1 MYVQFI
7 LPCWPHGLLLRGKD
21 CVEAAVCLP
30 TPCGFKLVLTLTVS
44 KHLDVIK
51 IWFGMLDSDQARH
64 TFCVQSWKQT
74 SSDWKLWDHYLPLL
88 WNPWK
93 NKHQIG
99 DISGWSFSHDAT
111 MFRVLPAAY
120 RLPGW
125 GDSILVGSWFMC
137 KLCKPRLSLADM
149 LLACFYI
156 VSPVLPSFFK
166 LSKPPLWRAR

>member
-44 KHLDVIK
+44 KHLDVINL
-51 IWFGMLDSDQARH
+51 IRDAR
-64 TFCVQSWKQT
+64 FRSGQT
-74 SSDWKLWDHYLPLL
+74 YVLRPLL

>member
-1 MYVQFI
+1 MLMYVPFI

-44 KHLDVIK
+44 KHLDVINL
-51 IWFGMLDSDQARH
+51 IRDAR
-64 TFCVQSWKQT
+64 FRSGQT
-74 SSDWKLWDHYLPLL
+74 YVLRPGTLEPNISSDWKLWDHYLPLL
-88 WNPWK
+88 WDPCK

-111 MFRVLPAAY
+111 MFRVLPVAY

-125 GDSILVGSWFMC
+125 GDSILVGSCFMC
-137 KLCKPRLSLADM
+137 DLCVNPDWVWLT
-149 LLACFYI
+149 CF
-156 VSPVLPSFFK
+156 
-166 LSKPPLWRAR
+166 